1 MTSSTLR
8 STKTLTTFVQLT
20 DESVLLAKR
29 LKAIQAEL
37 KAMQPEV
44 LEQIGDRRSVSVN
57 KQVRIIERKKIE
69 SVKRVVD
76 DETAVKYCKSKGL
89 AFSERSEEY
98 VAPATFL
105 KYYREGLLSPELFA
119 IETETTVVVN

>member
-8 STKTLTTFVQLT
+8 STKTLTKFVQLT

-29 LKAIQAEL
+29 LRAIQAEL
-37 KAMQPEV
+37 KQLQPEV

-57 KQVRIIERKKIE
+57 KQVRIIERKEIE
-69 SVKRVVD
+69 SVKRIVD
-76 DETAVKYCKSKGL
+76 DETAVEYCKSKGL
-89 AFSERSEEY
+89 AFSERSAEY
-98 VAPATFL
+98 VAPATFS
-105 KYYREGLLSPELFA
+105 KYYREGLLSPELFS